1 MRRRDFTIGVLLAT
15 ATRSARAQ
23 QSAKQ
28 RRIAIVIP
36 AGGVADISE
45 TGNDALGRRLYQP
58 FFEELR
64 RLGEVEGQN
73 LTIERYSAEGRSED
87 PAELARAVVSRNPDV
102 IVAVTNP
109 TALAIRAATS
119 TIPIVWI
126 GADAI
131 RFGLVTNLARPG
143 GNITGVSRYDLEFY
157 GKLLQLLKEVVP
169 SASRLGWLTA
179 RRTREGTYGQVT
191 QWAFQ
196 DAAEQ
201 LGASLVPMLVQE
213 STESEYRRVFA
224 EIAPAPPD
232 ALAVS
237 DIADLFSH
245 SRLIVALV
253 EKTRLP
259 AIYGYREYV
268 EAGGLMAYG
277 GVLGELGR
285 RMADDVHEIL
295 NGAKPGDIPIYQQTE
310 FALIIN
316 LKAAEA
322 LGLTMPPSLLARA
335 DDAIE

>member
-15 ATRSARAQ
+15 ATLSTQAQ

-36 AGGVADISE
+36 AGAVADISE
-45 TGNDALGRRLYQP
+45 TGNDPLGRRLYQP

-73 LTIERYSAEGRSED
+73 LTIERYSGEGRREGLAD
-87 PAELARAVVSRNPDV
+87 LAREVVSRNPDV

-109 TALAIRAATS
+109 TALAIRAATG

-131 RFGLVTNLARPG
+131 RFGLVTNLAHPG

-157 GKLLQLLKEVVP
+157 GKFLQILKEVVP
-169 SASRLGWLTA
+169 SASRLGWLMP
-179 RRTREGTYGQVT
+179 RRVWEGSYGQVT
-191 QWAFQ
+191 QRAFQ
-196 DAAEQ
+196 DAAER
-201 LGASLVPMLVQE
+201 LGVALVPMLVQE
-213 STESEYRRVFA
+213 PTASEYRRVFA

-232 ALAVS
+232 AIGVS
-237 DIADLFSH
+237 DIADLFPQR
-245 SRLIVALV
+245 RLIVELI
-253 EKTRLP
+253 EKTRVP

-268 EAGGLMAYG
+268 EAGGLMAYEG
-277 GVLGELGR
+277 ELGELGR
-285 RMADDVHEIL
+285 RMADNVHEIL
-295 NGAKPGDIPIYQQTE
+295 NGAKPGDIPIYQQTK

-335 DDAIE
+335 DQVID

>member
-1 MRRRDFTIGVLLAT
+1 VRRRDFTIGVLLAT
-15 ATRSARAQ
+15 ATLSTQAQ

-36 AGGVADISE
+36 AGAVADISE
-45 TGNDALGRRLYQP
+45 TGNDPLGRRLYQP

-73 LTIERYSAEGRSED
+73 LTIERYSGEGRREGLAD
-87 PAELARAVVSRNPDV
+87 LAREVVSRNPDV

-109 TALAIRAATS
+109 TALAIRAATG

-131 RFGLVTNLARPG
+131 RFGLVTNLAHPG

-157 GKLLQLLKEVVP
+157 GKFLQILKEVVP
-169 SASRLGWLTA
+169 SASRLGWLMP
-179 RRTREGTYGQVT
+179 RRVWEGSYGQVT
-191 QWAFQ
+191 QRAFQ
-196 DAAEQ
+196 DAAER
-201 LGASLVPMLVQE
+201 LGVALVPMLVQE
-213 STESEYRRVFA
+213 PTASEYRRVFA

-232 ALAVS
+232 AIGVS
-237 DIADLFSH
+237 DIADLFPQR
-245 SRLIVALV
+245 RLIVELI
-253 EKTRLP
+253 EKTRVP

-268 EAGGLMAYG
+268 EAGGLMAYEG
-277 GVLGELGR
+277 ELGELGR
-285 RMADDVHEIL
+285 RMADNVHEIL
-295 NGAKPGDIPIYQQTE
+295 NGAKPGDIPIYQQTK

-335 DDAIE
+335 DEVIE